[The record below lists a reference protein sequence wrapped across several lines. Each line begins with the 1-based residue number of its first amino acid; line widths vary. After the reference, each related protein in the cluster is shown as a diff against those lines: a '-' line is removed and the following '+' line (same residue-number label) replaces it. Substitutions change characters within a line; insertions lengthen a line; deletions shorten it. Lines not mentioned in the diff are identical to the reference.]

1 MVPHSLQNSSATPL
15 FAVPR
20 GEASR
25 VQPLPRQPKVRSP
38 LRSLGFFG
46 ALSAECAEGIPALLS
61 GGAGFARGVPAV
73 PRELLGRAL
82 APDPRCAP
90 ARPLPSWVSHGR
102 TGRREESG
110 LDPGHPTP
118 GGAPHS
124 LSGTRGRGRPGGL
137 IRQHPSRK
145 SWSPPWAA
153 ASPRAAWAPVRPSI
167 RPSVP
172 WCGNPGGQGRDRGG
186 SVRDAPTSRPIE
198 AAGGAAVSAQPKIS
212 GQVSLPA
219 PQEGRGAAR
228 SGAEPTGRAA
238 VFRHV
243 G

>member
-145 SWSPPWAA
+145 SWSPPCAA

-172 WCGNPGGQGRDRGG
+172 WCGNPGGQGRDLGG
-186 SVRDAPTSRPIE
+186 SVRDAPTRRPIE
-198 AAGGAAVSAQPKIS
+198 ASGGAAVSAQPKIS